1 MLSHDRLVSRLKADE
16 GLRLKMYRDVTGHL
30 TIGYGH
36 NMLKPISEDV
46 AARILYDDIKDAID
60 RMPHKDIYDQ
70 LNGVR
75 QEVLVN
81 MCFNLGPR
89 GLKSFKRMW
98 VALSVG
104 HYILAAQEML
114 SSRWAEQVG
123 DRSKRL
129 AKAMESGVPTTLE
142 TRSDID
148 ETS

>member
-1 MLSHDRLVSRLKADE
+1 MLSHDRLVGRLQADE

-46 AARILYDDIKDAID
+46 AERILYDDIKDAID

-70 LNGVR
+70 LDGVR

-129 AKAMESGVPTTLE
+129 AKAMESGVPDTLE
-142 TRSDID
+142 TRSDTD